1 MDNKFENLEYWINR
15 ISTQFYDLVYEH
27 EWLKLV
33 FGHMD
38 KQIINDMQ
46 IAFMIQAFGGPKRYA
61 GRSPAEAHPHI
72 YVTEELWQE
81 RERLLEE
88 AHRMVGAPPEY
99 YERWSKIDLA
109 FKKFI
114 VMSSPDQCE
123 KRWFTDEIINVPDP
137 RIRKAG

>member
-1 MDNKFENLEYWINR
+1 MEYKFENLEYWINR
-15 ISTQFYDLVYEH
+15 ISTQFYDLIYEH

-61 GRSPAEAHPHI
+61 GRSPADAHPHI

-81 RERLLEE
+81 RERLLEQ

-99 YERWSKIDLA
+99 YERWSKIDQA

-114 VMSSPDQCE
+114 VMSSPDHCE